1 MAAKIEE
8 ANKHLKIILKLNYNY
23 FKTQKMALILN
34 DENFEKEINNSNQ
47 LILVDFFAEWCEPC
61 SVLGP
66 ILEKVSEHFKEKFV
80 LVKVNLDSAPLI
92 AQKFGIEKIPTVV
105 LFKAGKPIS
114 GFVGLSSEANIKEW
128 LEKIIESKEDDNE
141 PARNASHSDAGG
153 EKIDELE
160 KEYAEYAK
168 TNGFQL
174 NPDIGVAR
182 RVINGL
188 LENEKKYGKKYCPC
202 RRVTGN
208 EAEDSKKIC
217 PCFWHKDELEKDGH
231 CFCKLYT
238 K

>member
-1 MAAKIEE
+1 
-8 ANKHLKIILKLNYNY
+8 
-23 FKTQKMALILN
+23 MALILN
-34 DENFEKEINNSNQ
+34 DENFEKEINKENQ
-47 LILVDFFAEWCEPC
+47 LILVDFFTEWCEPC

-66 ILEKVSEHFKEKFV
+66 ILEKLAEHFNGKFV
-80 LVKVNLDSAPLI
+80 LAKANLDNAPLT

-105 LFKAGKPIS
+105 FFKSGKPIS
-114 GFVGLSSEANIKEW
+114 GFVGLSSEANIKGW
-128 LEKIIESKEDDNE
+128 LQKIIEEKENEKQAPVLVSDNK
-141 PARNASHSDAGG
+141 PARAGG

-174 NPDIGVAR
+174 NSDREVAR

-202 RRVTGN
+202 RRVTGDK
-208 EAEDSKKIC
+208 AEDSKKIC